1 MDVARSALIEAH
13 SGGEIVPEG
22 LVLPRDT
29 GDLNKVR
36 LYSDMGEEINEE
48 FKASSVSL
56 ISIADVNV
64 GCIALRSSLVLDAF
78 CVLSSDIGV
87 LSNKFLVNNNI

>member
-36 LYSDMGEEINEE
+36 LYSDVGEEIN
-48 FKASSVSL
+48 VT
-56 ISIADVNV
+56 N
-64 GCIALRSSLVLDAF
+64 
-78 CVLSSDIGV
+78 SD
-87 LSNKFLVNNNI
+87 